1 VAGRVRSCTAVVAL
15 GTHAPMS
22 DDARR
27 DLVGTD
33 ALPVVNHEWWDDGTF
48 AHVGTLGPD
57 TVKTR

>member
-1 VAGRVRSCTAVVAL
+1 
-15 GTHAPMS
+15 MS